1 MGRKPEARGR
11 GLRGLL
17 AVCSPPGGGG
27 RQLFCRVITPE
38 EVIYDG
44 EANLVIARIADGD
57 LGVLVDHSPLV
68 STVEVG
74 EVRIREG
81 EDQLVYATSD
91 GFFKVSENL
100 VQVLVEEAVAVE
112 DIDAHAAENRVEEAE
127 QELSEVSEE
136 AEDRDRVIAEIERR
150 QRMGENLV
158 RLARKYGES

>member
-1 MGRKPEARGR
+1 MAE
-11 GLRGLL
+11 
-17 AVCSPPGGGG
+17 SEG

-44 EANLVIARIADGD
+44 EANLVVARIADGD

-81 EDQLVYATSD
+81 DEQRVYATSD

-100 VQVLVEEAVAVE
+100 VQILVEEAVSVE
-112 DIDAHAAENRVEEAE
+112 DIDISAAERRVEEAE
-127 QELSEVSEE
+127 RELSEVPEE
-136 AEDRDRVIAEIERR
+136 AEDRDRVVAEIRRR
-150 QRMGENLV
+150 QRMGENLARV
-158 RLARKYGES
+158 ARKYGEG

>member
-1 MGRKPEARGR
+1 VAEDSGQQRQ
-11 GLRGLL
+11 
-17 AVCSPPGGGG
+17 G

-44 EANLVIARIADGD
+44 EADLVIARIADGD

-74 EVRIREG
+74 EVRIRQDDE
-81 EDQLVYATSD
+81 QLVYATSD

-100 VQVLVEEAVAVE
+100 VQVLVEEAVSVE
-112 DIDAHAAENRVEEAE
+112 EIDIDAAETRVEEAE
-127 QELSEVSEE
+127 KELSEISEE
-136 AEDRDRVIAEIERR
+136 AEDRDRVVAEIERR

-158 RLARKYGES
+158 RLARKYGGN

>member
-1 MGRKPEARGR
+1 MAEDSGQRSE
-11 GLRGLL
+11 
-17 AVCSPPGGGG
+17 G

-44 EANLVIARIADGD
+44 EANLIIARIADGD

-74 EVRIREG
+74 EVRIKEG

-100 VQVLVEEAVAVE
+100 VQVLVEEAVSVE
-112 DIDAHAAENRVEEAE
+112 EIDIDAAESRVEQAE
-127 QELSEVSEE
+127 RELSEVSEE
-136 AEDRDRVIAEIERR
+136 AEDRDRVVAEIERR

>member
-1 MGRKPEARGR
+1 MAENREQRDE
-11 GLRGLL
+11 
-17 AVCSPPGGGG
+17 G

-44 EANLVIARIADGD
+44 EADLVVARIADGD

-81 EDQLVYATSD
+81 DEQHVYATSD

-100 VQVLVEEAVAVE
+100 VQVLVEEAVSVE
-112 DIDAHAAENRVEEAE
+112 DIDVDAAESRVEEAE
-127 QELSEVSEE
+127 RELSEVSEE
-136 AEDRDRVIAEIERR
+136 AEDRDRVLEEIRRR
-150 QRMGENLV
+150 QRTAENFV
-158 RLARKYGES
+158 RLARKYTDS

>member
-1 MGRKPEARGR
+1 MAENGQQRDD
-11 GLRGLL
+11 
-17 AVCSPPGGGG
+17 G

-44 EANLVIARIADGD
+44 EADLVIARIADGD

-74 EVRIREG
+74 EVNIREDD
-81 EDQLVYATSD
+81 EQHVYATSD

-100 VQVLVEEAVAVE
+100 VQVLVEEAVSAE
-112 DIDAHAAENRVEEAE
+112 YIDVDAAESRVQEAE
-127 QELSEVSEE
+127 RELSEVSEE
-136 AEDRDRVIAEIERR
+136 AEDRDRVVAEIERR

-158 RLARKYGES
+158 RVARKYSES

>member
-1 MGRKPEARGR
+1 VAEDSGQRSE
-11 GLRGLL
+11 
-17 AVCSPPGGGG
+17 G

-44 EANLVIARIADGD
+44 EANLIIARIADGD

-74 EVRIREG
+74 EVRIKEG
-81 EDQLVYATSD
+81 DDQLVYATSD

-100 VQVLVEEAVAVE
+100 VQVLVEEAVSVE
-112 DIDAHAAENRVEEAE
+112 EIDIDAAETRVEEAE
-127 QELSEVSEE
+127 RELSEVSEE
-136 AEDRDRVIAEIERR
+136 AEDRDRVVAEIERR

-158 RLARKYGES
+158 RLARKYNGS

>member
-1 MGRKPEARGR
+1 VAEDSGQRNE
-11 GLRGLL
+11 
-17 AVCSPPGGGG
+17 G

-44 EANLVIARIADGD
+44 EADLVIARIADGD

-74 EVRIREG
+74 EVRIRQDDE
-81 EDQLVYATSD
+81 QLVYATSD

-100 VQVLVEEAVAVE
+100 VQVLVEEAVSVK
-112 DIDAHAAENRVEEAE
+112 DIDVDAAEDRVEKAE
-127 QELSEVSEE
+127 RELSEVSEE
-136 AEDRDRVIAEIERR
+136 AEDRDRVVAEIERR

-158 RLARKYGES
+158 RLARKYGGS